1 MVSLRKHVQL
11 PSGAEQALDAALDKA
26 LTFERPVVLAYL
38 ARVRRRAP
46 GETPAQ
52 VVTRL
57 EKLYRR
63 SVVGIGAASGG
74 TAALPGVGTVA
85 SVASGAAEI
94 AAFVSATAMYVLGLA
109 EIHGLPVSNPEVRR
123 ALVLGTLLGDGAV
136 AAIGAGD
143 LRVGQHWAQ
152 IITRTTARDTEKIKG
167 INAKLGALM
176 LTRFGARQGALLAGR
191 ALPFGVGAGVGA
203 LGNAALATAAI
214 ATARRAF
221 GPPPAHWAPR
231 VIDA

>member
-1 MVSLRKHVQL
+1 MVSLRKRIQL
-11 PSGAEQALDAALDKA
+11 PSGAEEALDSALDKA
-26 LTFERPVVLAYL
+26 LTYERPMVLAYL
-38 ARVRRRAP
+38 ARVRRRTP
-46 GETPAQ
+46 GETPAE
-52 VVTRL
+52 VVSRL

-63 SVVGIGAASGG
+63 SVIGIGAASGG

-85 SVASGAAEI
+85 SVATGAAEI

-123 ALVLGTLLGDGAV
+123 ALVLGTLLGEGGA
-136 AAIGAGD
+136 AAITAGD
-143 LRVGQHWAQ
+143 VGKGKHWAQ
-152 IITRTTARDTEKIKG
+152 IITRTTARDTDKVKG

-176 LTRFGARQGALLAGR
+176 LTRFSARQGALLAGR

-214 ATARRAF
+214 SAARRGF
-221 GPPPAHWAPR
+221 GPPPAEWVPR